1 LRVLIVTGLLAN
13 SIVTKSLSGTRSRRF
28 DNEVCILPVPVASLM
43 SLEYIASML
52 EKRDL
57 SNVDLVLIPGLI
69 KGDASRVE
77 RRINVKTRKGPKN
90 AADLSAILEAAK
102 KIELSTVIPADEL
115 VSKANM
121 IDAENALFR
130 IEKEAM
136 LKRARGMMA
145 LGSGRRKVLVGSS
158 FPMRVLAEI
167 VDASGLPTDEIQ
179 RIARYYVISGVDII
193 DVGMIAGGGNPEDA
207 ARAVKAIRRCTAKP
221 VSIDTSAP
229 EEIEAAVRAGA
240 DLILSINAEN
250 MKDVAAFAAHKPV
263 VVTSAGRHHKVAEDV
278 EDRLR
283 QLDVN
288 IRTARSLGFRRIIA
302 DPILNPILTPNSAK
316 SICAYLRFRETHP
329 ETPALFGAGNVT
341 ELIDADSFGANM
353 VLAGLAAEVGANIL
367 LTTEASVKT
376 RGSAKELVRAVKMI
390 TLAKARKTAPE
401 DLGIDLLAM
410 KEKRWKEE
418 PYVND
423 KGTRQL
429 SGQTIQKHMRDPK
442 GSFKVAIDRRENELI
457 LGHYQYGRV
466 RPDLLIKGSDPEKII
481 HTAILSK
488 LVSRLDHAFY
498 LGRELEKAKI
508 ALDTGK
514 SYVQDLPIFF
524 GRDRPD

>member
-1 LRVLIVTGLLAN
+1 MRVLIVTGLLAN
-13 SIVTKSLSGTRSRRF
+13 SIVAKSLSGARSRRF

-52 EKRDL
+52 EKKDL

-77 RRINVKTRKGPKN
+77 KRISVKTRKGPKN
-90 AADLSAILEAAK
+90 AADLPAILEAAK
-102 KIELSTVIPADEL
+102 KIELSTVIPADDL

-145 LGSGRRKVLVGSS
+145 LGSGRRKVLVGAS

-179 RIARYYVISGVDII
+179 RVARYYVISGVDII

-302 DPILNPILTPNSAK
+302 D
-316 SICAYLRFRETHP
+316 
-329 ETPALFGAGNVT
+329 
-341 ELIDADSFGANM
+341 
-353 VLAGLAAEVGANIL
+353 
-367 LTTEASVKT
+367 
-376 RGSAKELVRAVKMI
+376 
-390 TLAKARKTAPE
+390 
-401 DLGIDLLAM
+401 
-410 KEKRWKEE
+410 
-418 PYVND
+418 
-423 KGTRQL
+423 
-429 SGQTIQKHMRDPK
+429 
-442 GSFKVAIDRRENELI
+442 
-457 LGHYQYGRV
+457 
-466 RPDLLIKGSDPEKII
+466 
-481 HTAILSK
+481 
-488 LVSRLDHAFY
+488 
-498 LGRELEKAKI
+498 
-508 ALDTGK
+508 
-514 SYVQDLPIFF
+514 
-524 GRDRPD
+524 

>member
-1 LRVLIVTGLLAN
+1 MRVLIVTGLLAN
-13 SIVTKSLSGTRSRRF
+13 SIVTKSLSGARSRRF

-90 AADLSAILEAAK
+90 AADLSAILEVAK

-278 EDRLR
+278 EDRLS

-329 ETPALFGAGNVT
+329 ETPVLFGAGNVT
-341 ELIDADSFGANM
+341 ELIDADSY
-353 VLAGLAAEVGANIL
+353 IL

-429 SGQTIQKHMRDPK
+429 SAQTIQKHMRDPK

-457 LGHYQYGRV
+457 LAHYQYGRV